1 MKVLFLCHANMCRSP
16 LAEGLL
22 RHILKLNNIEAEVDS
37 AGFEAYHINESPDDR
52 AVSKARE
59 RGIDISKRRV
69 RLFTR
74 EDFDLFDKIYVMDTL
89 AYRNALY
96 FARDENDRMKVD
108 YLMNVINPG
117 RNESIP
123 DPFFRS
129 TTVTDETFD
138 LLHKACSR
146 IAEDMTNLQ
155 LN

>member
-1 MKVLFLCHANMCRSP
+1 MCRSP

-22 RHILKLNNIEAEVDS
+22 KHILKLNNIDAEVDS

-52 AVSKARE
+52 AVNKARE
-59 RGIDISKRRV
+59 RGIDISKKRV

-74 EDFDLFDKIYVMDTL
+74 DDFDLFDKIYVMDTL

-96 FARDENDRMKVD
+96 FARDDNDRMKVD

-123 DPFFRS
+123 DPFFRN

-138 LLHKACSR
+138 LLHTACSR
-146 IAEDMTNLQ
+146 IAQELANPQ

>member
-1 MKVLFLCHANMCRSP
+1 MCRSP

-22 RHILKLNNIEAEVDS
+22 KHILKLNNIEAEVDS

-52 AVSKARE
+52 AISKARE
-59 RGIDISKRRV
+59 RGIDISKKKV

-96 FARDENDRMKVD
+96 FARDENDRIKVD

-117 RNESIP
+117 TNESIP

-138 LLHKACSR
+138 LLHQACSR
-146 IAEDMTNLQ
+146 IANEMAKLQ

>member
-22 RHILKLNNIEAEVDS
+22 RHILKLNNNEAEGDS
-37 AGFEAYHINESPDDR
+37 AGFEAYQNNESPDDR

-108 YLMNVINPG
+108 DLMNVINPG

>member
-22 RHILKLNNIEAEVDS
+22 KHILKLNNIDAEVDS

-52 AVSKARE
+52 AIIKARE
-59 RGIDISKRRV
+59 KGIDISKKRV

-74 EDFDLFDKIYVMDTL
+74 EDFDVFDKIYVMDTL

-96 FARDENDRMKVD
+96 FARNENDVMKVD
-108 YLMNVINPG
+108 YLMNVIRPG
-117 RNESIP
+117 KNESIP
-123 DPFFRS
+123 DPFFRNM
-129 TTVTDETFD
+129 TVTDETFD
-138 LLHKACSR
+138 ILQQACSR
-146 IAEDMTNLQ
+146 IADQIVKPQ